1 MRSTSA
7 SPSGKESSS
16 VLVTIVARLLVHSL
30 VIVLMT
36 ATPAVP
42 GVTAFVRH
50 EHNHYSHRTNQYT
63 TIANINTNTDQ
74 YLHIRGGDSD
84 SDSDYDEESETESEE
99 EDETAAGLSAIPAT
113 LTKAT
118 QKAATKAVKTSV
130 ATAMKHT
137 MTKKKKKKKNNS
149 VITQYLRIPYIV
161 KACFNPFV
169 FYQMTK
175 GYWSSLF
182 SHNYLNDL
190 KDTDSSQDLRSAL
203 EQKARQGG
211 SKRLGKKKMK
221 PGQAKTLSDLP
232 ALNT

>member
-1 MRSTSA
+1 MFT
-7 SPSGKESSS
+7 PEESIH
-16 VLVTIVARLLVHSL
+16 LA
-30 VIVLMT
+30 
-36 ATPAVP
+36 
-42 GVTAFVRH
+42 
-50 EHNHYSHRTNQYT
+50 NTNT
-63 TIANINTNTDQ
+63 NTNTDQ
-74 YLHIRGGDSD
+74 DLHIRGGDSD
-84 SDSDYDEESETESEE
+84 SDNEYDEDTESESEE
-99 EDETAAGLSAIPAT
+99 EDETSVGLSAIPAT

-137 MTKKKKKKKNNS
+137 MTKKKKKKKNNNS

-190 KDTDSSQDLRSAL
+190 VRSIHCAAKL
-203 EQKARQGG
+203 VCRCCCFVCCVLVSVNVQETKLA
-211 SKRLGKKKMK
+211 MK
-221 PGQAKTLSDLP
+221 T
-232 ALNT
+232 